1 MFDLSTKFHLN
12 ESNGPRDIAS
22 QTNRQTDRQRNC
34 KIVEYKKFGNH
45 FVRSKISKGVTLTI
59 SIREKVTERRT

>member
-34 KIVEYKKFGNH
+34 KLVEYKKLKITSFGQKS
-45 FVRSKISKGVTLTI
+45 VR
-59 SIREKVTERRT
+59 E